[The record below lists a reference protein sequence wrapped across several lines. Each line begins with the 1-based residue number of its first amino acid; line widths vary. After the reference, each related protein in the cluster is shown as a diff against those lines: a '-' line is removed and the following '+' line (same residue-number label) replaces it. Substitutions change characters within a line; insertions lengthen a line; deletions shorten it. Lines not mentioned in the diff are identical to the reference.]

1 METELSLALS
11 QLSDALKS
19 DPRILALNQAEKALY
34 KSPEIIELAKKKDA
48 AEQAY
53 EDCLTYRKEK
63 DPEALAIQHQLYQAK
78 LALDMHPLS
87 QDYTAAYVLVRD
99 LYMKIDDILYGPF
112 RKKSLFEGIDG

>member
-19 DPRILALNQAEKALY
+19 DPRISALNQAEEALY
-34 KSPEIIELAKKKDA
+34 NSPEVIELAKKKDA

-53 EDCLTYRKEK
+53 EDCLVYHKEK

-87 QDYTAAYVLVRD
+87 QEYNAAYILVRD

-112 RKKSLFEGIDG
+112 QKKSLFEGING